1 MKAAF
6 SKAEFESNLI
16 SRFGGVI
23 RPVDKCPIQVITTGI
38 SEVDTLTEG
47 LPRGAITEIFG
58 PASAGKTTLVLSII
72 AEATR
77 REEVCA
83 FVDTTDAFDPV
94 SASTAGIFLDQ
105 LLWIRCNS
113 KLEHAFKAT
122 DLLLQG
128 GGFSLI
134 LLDLGDVPAVDAR
147 RIISSWW
154 YRFRRVV
161 ENTAT
166 AFIVVAQ
173 DSCVRSC
180 ASVTLQMKRESE
192 IWSSVKTSSSSLE
205 ASSSFSNR
213 NFSITGSPKSKVYS
227 PLVTQPQPTHGNLL
241 VDQQLRI
248 ERQKPVHSGKRMATF
263 RAAYQQ
269 ISFDNFR

>member
-38 SEVDTLTEG
+38 SEVDTLTGG

-94 SASTAGIFLDQ
+94 SASTAGIVLDQ

-134 LLDLGDVPAVDAR
+134 VLDLGDVPAVDAR

-154 YRFRRVV
+154 HRFRRVV
-161 ENTAT
+161 ENTDT
-166 AFIVVAQ
+166 GFIVVAQ

-192 IWSSVKTSSSSLE
+192 TWSSVNTRPASFNNHNFPISSSPNSR
-205 ASSSFSNR
+205 FR
-213 NFSITGSPKSKVYS
+213 S
-227 PLVTQPQPTHGNLL
+227 PLVSQPQPTHGNLL
-241 VDQQLRI
+241 TEQRLRI
-248 ERQKPVHSGKRMATF
+248 ERQKPVHIGQRTATF
-263 RAAYQQ
+263 LAACP
-269 ISFDNFR
+269 